1 MRTSRQVWGRKRLT
15 NCHFLLFLECF
26 HYCVLFAYAINPSPP
41 ALGKKIST
49 TAALH
54 LFSNP
59 ILFHSLTL
67 FTVSQLISAPKR
79 EFLEAETSENVAR
92 ICDINFPERLLTAP
106 HADML
111 ECYCF
116 RLWISACNLSPTH
129 SSLNLNLFLSI
140 FSISKSCQC
149 VVSLSA
155 FGNATC
161 ASYALFSVTSFLH
174 FFGQMIA
181 EFH

>member
-1 MRTSRQVWGRKRLT
+1 M
-15 NCHFLLFLECF
+15 
-26 HYCVLFAYAINPSPP
+26 FAYAINPYPP

-49 TAALH
+49 RATLH
-54 LFSNP
+54 LFSNT
-59 ILFHSLTL
+59 LFHSLTL
-67 FTVSQLISAPKR
+67 FTVSQLTSAPKR
-79 EFLEAETSENVAR
+79 EFLKAETSEDVPR

-116 RLWISACNLSPTH
+116 RLWTSVCNLCLTH
-129 SSLNLNLFLSI
+129 SSLNLHLCLFFNLKELSVHCQFKCIWECNVCQLCFI
-140 FSISKSCQC
+140 FSHIIST
-149 VVSLSA
+149 
-155 FGNATC
+155 F
-161 ASYALFSVTSFLH
+161 F